1 MGLVERSSGS
11 NSAKTTKK
19 RAGQARKRTRGTGG
33 IVAVRDGVWRVDVE
47 ITRDPVTGHRRRVS
61 RQVYGTREEAEV
73 TLARLRVAGHEKRL
87 TIGGTR
93 ARSVDAVFE
102 LYQQAVEAGV
112 VELAPSTAVTVRG
125 ACRRMAHTRLDGQRF
140 GDVALSRL
148 TWQEIE
154 ALYSEMRSA
163 GLGVDWIRRCATVL
177 TRALEFARK
186 RGLLD
191 ANPAKDATRPRT
203 ARSRPI
209 APAGDEVR
217 KALATAAERD
227 PEVADA
233 VTVLVSTGMRRGELL
248 ALRWCDVDFTKEE
261 VHVDAAITDGGRGV
275 GILRKTTKRADWR
288 DVPLTGG
295 AVEALRRQAARRRD
309 LLSVD
314 PGPGEYIFPRG
325 IDGSLPLRPDSMGD
339 RWATAR
345 GASPITLQ
353 HLRHYAATAMLDA
366 GESYRTVAD
375 ILGNSEA
382 TLRLHYDGR
391 NDTGKRKAIA
401 ALELS
406 TAPIAAGDA
415 ESHGPGNRARS
426 ALFKP

>member
-1 MGLVERSSGS
+1 LGLVERSGTSK
-11 NSAKTTKK
+11 SAKSKK
-19 RAGQARKRTRGTGG
+19 TRAGQARKRVRGSGG
-33 IVAVRDGVWRVDVE
+33 IVAIRDGVWRVDVE
-47 ITRDPVTGHRRRVS
+47 AKRDPVTGHRRRVS
-61 RQVYGTREEAEV
+61 RQVYGTREDAEV

-87 TIGGTR
+87 VIGGTR

-102 LYQQAVEAGV
+102 IYQQAVQAGV

-125 ACRRMAHTRLDGQRF
+125 ACKRMAETRLEGGQRF

-154 ALYSEMRSA
+154 ALYSAMRSQ
-163 GLGVDWIRRCATVL
+163 GMGVDWIRRCATVL
-177 TRALEFARK
+177 TRALELARK

-191 ANPAKDATRPRT
+191 ANPAKDAARPRST
-203 ARSRPI
+203 RSKPFSPG
-209 APAGDEVR
+209 ADEVR
-217 KALATAAERD
+217 KALARATKRDAEI
-227 PEVADA
+227 ADA

-248 ALRWCDVDFTKEE
+248 ALRWSDVDFKKDE
-261 VHVDAAITDGGRGV
+261 VNVSAAITDGGKGV
-275 GILRKTTKRADWR
+275 GIMRTTTKRADWR

-295 AVEALRRQAARRRD
+295 AVEALGRQAARRRK
-309 LLSVD
+309 LLGAD
-314 PGPGEYIFPRG
+314 PRPDEYIFPRG
-325 IDGSLPLRPDSMGD
+325 IDGSVPLRPDTMGD

-345 GASPITLQ
+345 GRSRITLQ

-406 TAPIAAGDA
+406 TASVTAGEA
-415 ESHGPGNRARS
+415 E
-426 ALFKP
+426 

>member
-1 MGLVERSSGS
+1 MVERSGTSK
-11 NSAKTTKK
+11 SATSKKK
-19 RAGQARKRTRGTGG
+19 RAGQARKRVRGSGG
-33 IVAVRDGVWRVDVE
+33 ILAIRDGVWRVDVE
-47 ITRDPVTGHRRRVS
+47 AKRDPVTGHRRRVS

-87 TIGGTR
+87 VIGGTR

-102 LYQQAVEAGV
+102 IYQQAVQAGV

-125 ACRRMAHTRLDGQRF
+125 ACKRMADTRLGGQRF
-140 GDVALSRL
+140 GHIALSRL

-154 ALYSEMRSA
+154 ALYSAMRSE
-163 GLGVDWIRRCATVL
+163 GMGVDWIRRCATVL
-177 TRALEFARK
+177 TRALDLARK

-191 ANPAKDATRPRT
+191 TNPAKDAARPRT
-203 ARSRPI
+203 ARRKPI
-209 APAGDEVR
+209 APTGDEVR
-217 KALATAAERD
+217 KALALATKRD

-248 ALRWCDVDFTKEE
+248 ALRWSDVDFVKDE
-261 VHVDAAITDGGRGV
+261 VNVSAAITDGGKGV
-275 GILRKTTKRADWR
+275 GIMRTTTKRADWR
-288 DVPLTGG
+288 DVPLTSG
-295 AVEALRRQAARRRD
+295 AVEAFGRQKARRRK
-309 LLSVD
+309 LLGAD
-314 PGPGEYIFPRG
+314 PRPDEYIFPRG
-325 IDGSLPLRPDSMGD
+325 IDGSVPLRPDRVGD

-345 GASPITLQ
+345 GRSPITLQ

-401 ALELS
+401 ALELGTTS
-406 TAPIAAGDA
+406 VTAGEA
-415 ESHGPGNRARS
+415 E
-426 ALFKP
+426 

>member
-1 MGLVERSSGS
+1 
-11 NSAKTTKK
+11 
-19 RAGQARKRTRGTGG
+19 
-33 IVAVRDGVWRVDVE
+33 
-47 ITRDPVTGHRRRVS
+47 
-61 RQVYGTREEAEV
+61 
-73 TLARLRVAGHEKRL
+73 
-87 TIGGTR
+87 
-93 ARSVDAVFE
+93 
-102 LYQQAVEAGV
+102 
-112 VELAPSTAVTVRG
+112 
-125 ACRRMAHTRLDGQRF
+125 MAHTRLDGQRF

-314 PGPGEYIFPRG
+314 PGPVEYIFPRG

-345 GASPITLQ
+345 GV
-353 HLRHYAATAMLDA
+353 AALGVDLPEQPLLGLPLGRQA
-366 GESYRTVAD
+366 RTVLQPPQLVRRRLIPGLALAVVRSVEAD
-375 ILGNSEA
+375 GTERHPTIVPQG
-382 TLRLHYDGR
+382 
-391 NDTGKRKAIA
+391 
-401 ALELS
+401 
-406 TAPIAAGDA
+406 
-415 ESHGPGNRARS
+415 
-426 ALFKP
+426 